1 MMNRKY
7 SVEIANAITQFLTED
22 DWYYRFDEEDGTYR
36 MELGLDGDLDHV
48 DICIRVYDDS
58 FTVSMVSP
66 IKVKKDSAKR
76 REMSE
81 FICRANYGLRC
92 GGFQY
97 DIRDGEILYKVYV
110 SCDNIVPSQE
120 MVKHSLYIPAAMF
133 DKYSPGMLT
142 ILFGGSNAKDAV
154 EACERPF
161 EETAEILEGL
171 EAAAESGDGDTEDI
185 LDRLAKRL
193 GIAYDDENNVVEPNT
208 PAEDQRAV
216 KVNPFS
222 GEGESS

>member
-1 MMNRKY
+1 
-7 SVEIANAITQFLTED
+7 
-22 DWYYRFDEEDGTYR
+22 
-36 MELGLDGDLDHV
+36 MELGLGGDLDHV
-48 DICIRVYDDS
+48 DIYIRVYDDS
-58 FTVSMVSP
+58 FTVSVVSP

-133 DKYSPGMLT
+133 DKYSGGMFA
-142 ILFGGSNAKDAV
+142 ILFGGSNAQDAV
-154 EACERPF
+154 EACERPYG
-161 EETAEILEGL
+161 ETTEILEGL
-171 EAAAESGDGDTEDI
+171 GIAAESGDGEIEDM
-185 LDRLAKRL
+185 LDRLAERL
-193 GIAYDDENNVVEPNT
+193 GIADDGEDNV
-208 PAEDQRAV
+208 AELSAAAEGQRAV

-222 GEGESS
+222 GEGENS